1 MNICP
6 YKYDIPFQSYI
17 IIQSEKT
24 VKILYVAPKF
34 SKKTNTFI
42 QDKYTSKI
50 IWNGSIYEWNQK
62 TENMKQ
68 YLDPSQSEFN
78 VKDAYPLF
86 IL

>member
-17 IIQSEKT
+17 IIQSET
-24 VKILYVAPKF
+24 RVKILYVAPKF

-42 QDKYTSKI
+42 QNKYTSKI
-50 IWNGSIYEWNQK
+50 IWDGTINEWNQK
-62 TENMKQ
+62 IENIKQ
-68 YLDPSQSEFN
+68 YLDQSQPEFN
-78 VKDAYPLF
+78 VKEAYPLF